1 MTAQGGARRK
11 RGNEWESRVLAER
24 PYVVA
29 LEEHFQDP
37 ELGALYGPLDAN
49 AAAHARERLES
60 FGGTRLKEM
69 DAAGIDF
76 HVISRSAP
84 SARKLDVESA
94 ARMAPLVNDRLHAA
108 IGAHPTRFGGFATI
122 ATPDPK
128 AAARSWSVR

>member
-1 MTAQGGARRK
+1 LPGLTADRSFP
-11 RGNEWESRVLAER
+11 RGDSPGW
-24 PYVVA
+24 
-29 LEEHFQDP
+29 
-37 ELGALYGPLDAN
+37 G
-49 AAAHARERLES
+49 
-60 FGGTRLKEM
+60 
-69 DAAGIDF
+69 AAGIDF